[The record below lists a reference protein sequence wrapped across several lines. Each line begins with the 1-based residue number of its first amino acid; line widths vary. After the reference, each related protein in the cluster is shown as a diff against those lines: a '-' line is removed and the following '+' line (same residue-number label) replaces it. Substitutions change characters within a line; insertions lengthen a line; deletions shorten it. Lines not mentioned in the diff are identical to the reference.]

1 MSGNGHR
8 RAAEGEV
15 AVAVAGATGYIGM
28 QCVALAAGHPR
39 LRLAR
44 VLARSTAG
52 RRYSDAVPGSGVD
65 LVIGGDDDA
74 GDADVVLCAL
84 PHTVAASHAA
94 AWLSE
99 GKVVVDMSADF
110 RLRDVALWERTY
122 GVTHPAPELCR
133 EAVYGLVEL
142 HREELRDASLVAAP
156 GCYPTASILAAAPA
170 MRAGLVEPDVI
181 LDCKSGVSG
190 AGRSP
195 TLGVHF
201 SEVNE
206 SVHAYGVEG
215 HRHRTEMEQE
225 LGLVAG
231 GGVRVTFV
239 PHLVP
244 MTRGILVTAYMRPHD
259 GVTHG
264 ELRAVYDEA
273 YGPQPCMRVDATPPR
288 TKSVSGTNL
297 AAVHVGWQDGIAIV
311 TCAVDNLVKGA
322 AGQGV
327 QALNVRM
334 GWDETEGL
342 PLRSSWP

>member
-1 MSGNGHR
+1 MGVQNGR
-8 RAAEGEV
+8 VKV
-15 AVAVAGATGYIGM
+15 AIAGATGYIGI
-28 QCVALAAGHPR
+28 QCVALAAAHPR
-39 LRLAR
+39 LRVTR

-52 RRYSDAVPGSGVD
+52 QRYSDVVPGSDVD
-65 LVIGGDDDA
+65 LVIGPGDDP

-94 AWLSE
+94 AWLDA

-122 GVTHPAPELCR
+122 RVTHPAPELCR
-133 EAVYGLVEL
+133 RAVYGLVEL
-142 HREELRDASLVAAP
+142 HRDDLREAQLVAAP
-156 GCYPTASILAAAPA
+156 GCYPTAAILAVAPA
-170 MRAGLVEPDVI
+170 IRAGIVEPDVI

-195 TLGVHF
+195 SMGVHF

-206 SVHAYGVEG
+206 SVHAYGVDG

-225 LGLVAG
+225 LGLLAD

-244 MTRGILVTAYMRPHD
+244 MTRGILATAYLRPRD
-259 GVTHG
+259 GVSHE
-264 ELRAVYDEA
+264 ELRALYDEM
-273 YGPQPCMRVDATPPR
+273 YGPQPCVRVDTTPPR
-288 TKSVSGTNL
+288 TKSVSGSNV
-297 AAVHVGWQDGIAIV
+297 AAVNVGWQDGVGVV

-322 AGQGV
+322 AGQGI

-342 PLRSSWP
+342 PLTAAWP

>member
-1 MSGNGHR
+1 MSEPNGR
-8 RAAEGEV
+8 TR
-15 AVAVAGATGYIGM
+15 VAVAGATGYIGM
-28 QCVALAAGHPR
+28 QCVALAAAHPR
-39 LRLAR
+39 LQVTR

-52 RRYSDAVPGSGVD
+52 QRYPDVVPGSGVD

-74 GDADVVLCAL
+74 GDAEIVLCAL
-84 PHTVAASHAA
+84 PHTLAASHAA
-94 AWLSE
+94 EWLE
-99 GKVVVDMSADF
+99 QGRVVVDMSADF
-110 RLRDVALWERTY
+110 RLRDVGQWERTY
-122 GVTHPAPELCR
+122 RVSHPAPELCR
-133 EAVYGLVEL
+133 RAVYGLVEL
-142 HREELRDASLVAAP
+142 HREELRDADLVAAP

-170 MRAGLVEPDVI
+170 VRAGLVEPDVV

-206 SVHAYGVEG
+206 SVHAYAVEG
-215 HRHRTEMEQE
+215 HRHRSEMEQE

-244 MTRGILVTAYMRPHD
+244 MTRGILATAYLRPHN
-259 GVTHG
+259 GVTHD
-264 ELRAVYDEA
+264 ELRALYDET
-273 YGPQPCMRVDATPPR
+273 YGPQPCVRVDASPPR
-288 TKSVSGTNL
+288 TKSVSGTNV
-297 AAVHVGWQDGIAIV
+297 AAVHVGWQDGMAVV

-322 AGQGV
+322 AGQGI

-342 PLRSSWP
+342 PLNAAWP